1 MCGYFQ
7 TFSPFSQFNSSPF
20 PPAKSN
26 DETVAAAVAAAAAA
40 AKAAKEQQAED
51 IKAGKVPA
59 GRIIDSIQVCLIFT
73 IVDQAIKVCVGCS

>member
-1 MCGYFQ
+1 MISNECEE
-7 TFSPFSQFNSSPF
+7 TKLFSLFSQFNSSPF

-59 GRIIDSIQVCLIFT
+59 GMITNSTLLFQLFCIIGVLH
-73 IVDQAIKVCVGCS
+73 

>member
-1 MCGYFQ
+1 MISNECETKLRF
-7 TFSPFSQFNSSPF
+7 FHFSQFNSSPF

-59 GRIIDSIQVCLIFT
+59 GLITSSTLLYQLLCIIGVFY
-73 IVDQAIKVCVGCS
+73 